1 MKAVVAAF
9 NQEKALV
16 GAFSV
21 ITNLRIDLFEALT
34 IKHGVKQFKWVHF
47 YISLVAG
54 DATLVFEIE
63 LFEFHGE
70 DVTKDTDL
78 GVVKRVK
85 VNGEGWDMPN
95 DGAQVEVQLKGSVE
109 GEQFEDRTV
118 SFEMGEG
125 GEIGVPRGV
134 VDLGSEGHF
143 GRLEGVLRGK
153 HQVYQKGSLQTQ

>member
-1 MKAVVAAF
+1 M
-9 NQEKALV
+9 
-16 GAFSV
+16 
-21 ITNLRIDLFEALT
+21 
-34 IKHGVKQFKWVHF
+34 
-47 YISLVAG
+47 YIYTSLVAG

-109 GEQFEDRTV
+109 GKQFEDRTL

-134 VDLGSEGHF
+134 EIALEKMKVGHQDQDCLIF
-143 GRLEGVLRGK
+143 LTPPSPFRKMRWPR
-153 HQVYQKGSLQTQ
+153 

>member
-1 MKAVVAAF
+1 M
-9 NQEKALV
+9 
-16 GAFSV
+16 
-21 ITNLRIDLFEALT
+21 
-34 IKHGVKQFKWVHF
+34 
-47 YISLVAG
+47 YIYTSLVAG

-109 GEQFEDRTV
+109 GKQFEDRTL

-134 VDLGSEGHF
+134 EIALEKMKVGH
-143 GRLEGVLRGK
+143 
-153 HQVYQKGSLQTQ
+153 QNQDCPSY

>member
-1 MKAVVAAF
+1 MPVVHPKF
-9 NQEKALV
+9 QVKHREKQL
-16 GAFSV
+16 SV
-21 ITNLRIDLFEALT
+21 
-34 IKHGVKQFKWVHF
+34 
-47 YISLVAG
+47 YIYTSLVAG

-109 GEQFEDRTV
+109 GKQFEDRTL

-134 VDLGSEGHF
+134 EIALEKMKVGHQDQDC
-143 GRLEGVLRGK
+143 LS
-153 HQVYQKGSLQTQ
+153 Y